1 MLYLF
6 VSFVACVTPGSGV
19 LYTIASGFRG
29 GMKCVLASPLGTCL
43 GCSLMSALSATG
55 LGALIANSPAAYSVL
70 QVGSALVL
78 VWFGLQSWRSGALD
92 LSDAGNS
99 AAREGLR
106 TSQERLTFRK
116 NFLGRRR
123 SPGLQHHADCV
134 PPFTDAAIYPHGSA
148 VPPASGHA
156 FGAFCARLLRR
167 AFGLQLDRR
176 CRRQASGR
184 PKVLFLAQPHQRR
197 SFLAACGERYL
208 ERLFQELIICVSRVR
223 SAADPCPPALQP
235 SSLTARFGG
244 PSRASLDADH
254 PIWKNTDFLKGRK
267 QEASRFEKSSVLLA

>member
-1 MLYLF
+1 MDKSIALYLF

-70 QVGSALVL
+70 QVASALVL

-106 TSQERLTFRK
+106 SGQERFTFRK
-116 NFLGRRR
+116 I
-123 SPGLQHHADCV
+123 SPFWAL
-134 PPFTDAAIYPHGSA
+134 TT
-148 VPPASGHA
+148 SGT
-156 FGAFCARLLRR
+156 
-167 AFGLQLDRR
+167 
-176 CRRQASGR
+176 
-184 PKVLFLAQPHQRR
+184 
-197 SFLAACGERYL
+197 AACPG
-208 ERLFQELIICVSRVR
+208 
-223 SAADPCPPALQP
+223 
-235 SSLTARFGG
+235 SS
-244 PSRASLDADH
+244 
-254 PIWKNTDFLKGRK
+254 
-267 QEASRFEKSSVLLA
+267 